1 MCIFARG
8 IRIDAITLR
17 QVAARAGLDSRITE
31 AIRTCDLPDFGED
44 DAAREIYEFARQILE
59 TGDVAYADYS
69 AIVTRWGELGA
80 VELTAVIGY
89 YSMVAMTLNVHRIPL
104 PDDLEA
110 SLPREKGLL
119 SQMAPAGVPPVAGT

>member
-1 MCIFARG
+1 M
-8 IRIDAITLR
+8 
-17 QVAARAGLDSRITE
+17 
-31 AIRTCDLPDFGED
+31 LPMPTTAPLSPDG
-44 DAAREIYEFARQILE
+44 
-59 TGDVAYADYS
+59 
-69 AIVTRWGELGA
+69 GELGA